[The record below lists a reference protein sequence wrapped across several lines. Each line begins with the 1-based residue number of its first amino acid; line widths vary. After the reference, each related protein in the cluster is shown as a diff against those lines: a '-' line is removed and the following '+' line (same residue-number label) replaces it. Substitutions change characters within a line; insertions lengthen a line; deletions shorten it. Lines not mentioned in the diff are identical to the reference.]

1 MSNYLTGLAQLNPQV
16 KRHNGGTTTLTL
28 DENGTTN
35 ATMLFVNGVAQTPG
49 IDFNVSGATL
59 TTTSTLPAGTNIA
72 TTIQYFNTGVVN
84 TVADD
89 AIGLGQMASGTDGN
103 LITYDAS
110 GNPAHVATGSDGQV
124 LTSAGA
130 GAAPAF
136 EALPARGTTLI
147 NRATF
152 STASTVAITGFT
164 SATYDSYQIRIH
176 GIVSNDSVN
185 VNLRTSTDG
194 GSSYDSGSNNYAYA
208 GNYIRSDAASSTSCP
223 VGGRDDT
230 EIQLNLDETVGNASG
245 EGFDFTINI
254 LRPDDATNRTTF
266 LWQGAYLDTSTRTV
280 TVSGSGSRASAA
292 DVDAIQILPSA
303 GTLTGSYQFIGFN
316 NS

>member
-28 DENGTTN
+28 DQNGTTN
-35 ATMLFVNGVAQTPG
+35 ATMLYVNGVGQTPG

-136 EALPARGTTLI
+136 E
-147 NRATF
+147 
-152 STASTVAITGFT
+152 
-164 SATYDSYQIRIH
+164 
-176 GIVSNDSVN
+176 
-185 VNLRTSTDG
+185 
-194 GSSYDSGSNNYAYA
+194 
-208 GNYIRSDAASSTSCP
+208 
-223 VGGRDDT
+223 
-230 EIQLNLDETVGNASG
+230 NASG
-245 EGFDFTINI
+245 GWTFVSSVTASSSATVAFTGMTTGYDYMITGVAVLPATDNQAFEVELGVTGPTYRTSGYVGASTSVNDAGLSDGVKMSAHNHVDLSPNTQGNATDEEMLFELVIFD
-254 LRPDDATNRTTF
+254 PASATDTYYNSSGGNHQSTTTF
-266 LWQGAYLDTSTRTV
+266 YAFS
-280 TVSGSGSRASAA
+280 
-292 DVDAIQILPSA
+292 SA
-303 GTLTGSYQFIGFN
+303 GHHTTAEAMTAIKFAYASGNIATGIFKLYKRAN
-316 NS
+316 A

>member
-16 KRHNGGTTTLTL
+16 KRHDGNTTTLTL

-130 GAAPAF
+130 GAAPTFETLAGGGWEYVSSVTASSSATLAF
-136 EALPARGTTLI
+136 TNMASGYDYDYQFSSVLPATDA
-147 NRATF
+147 ATMK
-152 STASTVAITGFT
+152 AELGIAGP
-164 SATYDSYQIRIH
+164 TY
-176 GIVSNDSVN
+176 
-185 VNLRTSTDG
+185 RTSNYKDSEARVGATSGAASGILTTTGIAIGVAGAGNQADEG
-194 GSSYDSGSNNYAYA
+194 WRAYGISLYSPADSG
-208 GNYIRSDAASSTSCP
+208 
-223 VGGRDDT
+223 VK
-230 EIQLNLDETVGNASG
+230 
-245 EGFDFTINI
+245 
-254 LRPDDATNRTTF
+254 TTF
-266 LWQGAYLDTSTRTV
+266 LKQGVFFDSNV
-280 TVSGSGSRASAA
+280 TVYNNHGGGIYTTAEAQTSIKFALSSGNIASGVIKQYRRPNA
-292 DVDAIQILPSA
+292 
-303 GTLTGSYQFIGFN
+303 
-316 NS
+316 

>member
-16 KRHNGGTTTLTL
+16 KRHNGGGTSLTL

-35 ATMLFVNGVAQTPG
+35 ATMLYVNGVGQTPG

-110 GNPAHVATGSDGQV
+110 GNPAHVATGNDGQV

-136 EALPARGTTLI
+136 EALPTGGGWE
-147 NRATF
+147 F
-152 STASTVAITGFT
+152 VSSVTASTSSTVAFTTMATGYDYQVTWSTVLLSVDGMNPGLQAQLGTTGPSYVTSGYSGTGVSITSSGASGSQGNIT
-164 SATYDSYQIRIH
+164 TYITTQ
-176 GIVSNDSVN
+176 G
-185 VNLRTSTDG
+185 STDFG
-194 GSSYDSGSNNYAYA
+194 NQADEA
-208 GNYIRSDAASSTSCP
+208 G
-223 VGGRDDT
+223 
-230 EIQLNLDETVGNASG
+230 SG
-245 EGFDFTINI
+245 EMTILDPGANAPSSAFGLHMYGKSDSTPNMVSFGTYCPSNVYTAI
-254 LRPDDATNRTTF
+254 KFYPNSGTITSGTFKLYKRPNA
-266 LWQGAYLDTSTRTV
+266 
-280 TVSGSGSRASAA
+280 
-292 DVDAIQILPSA
+292 
-303 GTLTGSYQFIGFN
+303 
-316 NS
+316 

>member
-49 IDFNVSGATL
+49 TDFNVSGATL

-136 EALPARGTTLI
+136 EALPAGSGWEFLSKITCSTSSTIDVTSLI
-147 NRATF
+147 TADYDYKITAYGIDLSADAYLRCTF
-152 STASTVAITGFT
+152 SSDNNSSQIT
-164 SATYDSYQIRIH
+164 SAYYSGGDSAGGTWNTANVAFGSLMYTGTIMDEANGEVFFDMTLYNPMDSSNQTTIYAIVGSSNTSNQLKINSAFTEQRSDTAINAIRI
-176 GIVSNDSVN
+176 
-185 VNLRTSTDG
+185 
-194 GSSYDSGSNNYAYA
+194 Y
-208 GNYIRSDAASSTSCP
+208 
-223 VGGRDDT
+223 
-230 EIQLNLDETVGNASG
+230 
-245 EGFDFTINI
+245 
-254 LRPDDATNRTTF
+254 
-266 LWQGAYLDTSTRTV
+266 
-280 TVSGSGSRASAA
+280 
-292 DVDAIQILPSA
+292 PSA
-303 GTLTGSYQFIGFN
+303 GSFNTGSVFIYQRPN
-316 NS
+316 T

>member
-1 MSNYLTGLAQLNPQV
+1 MGNYLTGLAQLNPQV

-28 DENGTTN
+28 DSNGTTN
-35 ATMLFVNGVAQTPG
+35 ATMLYVNGVGQTPG

-136 EALPARGTTLI
+136 EALSVGSLTLI
-147 NRATF
+147 
-152 STASTVAITGFT
+152 SSVTASSSASIAFT
-164 SATYDSYQIRIH
+164 SGISSTYDKYMFEVEAILPAT
-176 GIVSNDSVN
+176 DS
-185 VNLRTSTDG
+185 TTMYCQMSTDG
-194 GSSYDSGSNNYAYA
+194 GSSY
-208 GNYIRSDAASSTSCP
+208 
-223 VGGRDDT
+223 
-230 EIQLNLDETVGNASG
+230 
-245 EGFDFTINI
+245 
-254 LRPDDATNRTTF
+254 
-266 LWQGAYLDTSTRTV
+266 
-280 TVSGSGSRASAA
+280 
-292 DVDAIQILPSA
+292 SA
-303 GTLTGSYQFIGFN
+303 GTTYGYQFQWLHSSQASSNYI
-316 NS
+316 NSTGAAQLTFGRGNWGSGAAENCSGRIWICDPASSSLKTMINIELGRCDNGGSSYERNTGAGMFKTVATVNAIKFYFASGNVASGTIRMYGLNKS

>member
-16 KRHNGGTTTLTL
+16 KRHDGNTTTLTL

-136 EALPARGTTLI
+136 EALPSGGGWEFVSLV
-147 NRATF
+147 
-152 STASTVAITGFT
+152 TASSSATVTFTGIATGYDYMVTYHNVAPATNLVYLTARFGVAGPTYRDSNYFNSVQSLTTTTNGSIDDTALVRFSANVFGNVANETGRGQWIIFDPAGSNDTEWIFNGGHRGQVPTNHNGIMFGHYTTAESHVAIEFKMNSGNIATGFFKLYRR
-164 SATYDSYQIRIH
+164 A
-176 GIVSNDSVN
+176 
-185 VNLRTSTDG
+185 
-194 GSSYDSGSNNYAYA
+194 
-208 GNYIRSDAASSTSCP
+208 
-223 VGGRDDT
+223 
-230 EIQLNLDETVGNASG
+230 NA
-245 EGFDFTINI
+245 
-254 LRPDDATNRTTF
+254 
-266 LWQGAYLDTSTRTV
+266 
-280 TVSGSGSRASAA
+280 
-292 DVDAIQILPSA
+292 
-303 GTLTGSYQFIGFN
+303 
-316 NS
+316 

>member
-28 DENGTTN
+28 DQNGTTN
-35 ATMLFVNGVAQTPG
+35 ATMLYVNGVGQTPG

-130 GAAPAF
+130 GAAPVF
-136 EALPARGTTLI
+136 EALPSSGWTQGTETATTSGTSFNITGIPSGTQQIII
-147 NRATF
+147 NFEGLSVDDTNIKLLQIGDSGGIETSGYVGEIVRFNATALAHLTQTTSF
-152 STASTVAITGFT
+152 AMYSSTASNT
-164 SATYDSYQIRIH
+164 S
-176 GIVSNDSVN
+176 
-185 VNLRTSTDG
+185 G
-194 GSSYDSGSNNYAYA
+194 GHMLLTLK
-208 GNYIRSDAASSTSCP
+208 DAANFTWVESHVMSFTDNQTGIGASVKSLSSELTQFTLSS
-223 VGGRDDT
+223 
-230 EIQLNLDETVGNASG
+230 SG
-245 EGFDFTINI
+245 TFD
-254 LRPDDATNRTTF
+254 A
-266 LWQGAYLDTSTRTV
+266 
-280 TVSGSGSRASAA
+280 GSFNYM
-292 DVDAIQILPSA
+292 
-303 GTLTGSYQFIGFN
+303 YQ
-316 NS
+316 